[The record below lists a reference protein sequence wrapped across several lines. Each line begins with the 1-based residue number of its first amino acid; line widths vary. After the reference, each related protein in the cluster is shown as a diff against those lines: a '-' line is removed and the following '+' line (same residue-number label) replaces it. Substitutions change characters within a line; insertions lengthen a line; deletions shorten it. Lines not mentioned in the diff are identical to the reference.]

1 VDLGIVLML
10 HAALALLASLLLH
23 AGAAHAQA
31 FPAKRVNIV
40 VPFPIS
46 GPTDIRGTG
55 RVTRTYRL
63 IAQHAPPPITDM
75 LARTAAAAIGAD
87 SHHPVALDRQPGA
100 MTSRGALS
108 VARAP
113 ADGHTLLLASN
124 ATMIINPSFFYG
136 VAYDPVRDFE
146 LVAPLATMPFVLVV
160 DPVLPLETPQ
170 HLIDW
175 LKRRP
180 GEINFGSSGDGST
193 GFIAS
198 ELLRRIKGVQFV
210 HIPYNGGMAALTGLA
225 TGQVSMM
232 FAALPLALPYLASGQ
247 LKALGTA
254 GAKRTTLLPDLPT
267 LAESGVRGFE
277 VEGWYGIFA
286 RARTPMNAT
295 AWLSERISAA
305 MNEPATRALYIGLG
319 LEPITASRAQF
330 ATRINSEFE
339 QWAPVLRAARLP
351 LKEPES

>member
-1 VDLGIVLML
+1 MWAGE
-10 HAALALLASLLLH
+10 AA
-23 AGAAHAQA
+23 AQA
-31 FPAKRVNIV
+31 FPAKPVKIV
-40 VPFPIS
+40 VPYPIS
-46 GPTDIRGTG
+46 GPTDIRGTS
-55 RVTRTYRL
+55 RITRTYKL

-75 LARTAAAAIGAD
+75 LAQTAAAAIGAD
-87 SHHPVALDRQPGA
+87 TRYQVVLDRQPGA

-124 ATMIINPSFFYG
+124 ATMIINPSFFHG

-160 DPVLPLETPQ
+160 DPVLPVETPQ
-170 HLIDW
+170 QLVDW

-193 GFIAS
+193 GFVAG

-210 HIPYNGGMAALTGLA
+210 HIPYNGGLAALNGLT

-232 FAALPLALPYLASGQ
+232 FAALPLALPYITSGQ
-247 LKALGTA
+247 VKALGA
-254 GAKRTTLLPDLPT
+254 GGARRTLRLPDLPT
-267 LAESGVRGFE
+267 LAESGIAGFD

-286 RARTPMNAT
+286 RARTPTPASV
-295 AWLSERISAA
+295 WLSEHIISA
-305 MNEPATRALYIGLG
+305 MNEPATRDMYLGLG
-319 LEPITASRAQF
+319 LEPVAGSVMQF

-339 QWAPVLRAARLP
+339 KWAPVLRAARLP
-351 LKEPES
+351 LREPAS